1 MKRLA
6 VIGGI
11 GMMTMAGTN
20 MIWHKQKLNQQNI
33 FNPNTLALAS
43 GAFFVSIGIT
53 IKI

>member
-11 GMMTMAGTN
+11 GIMTFAGTN
-20 MIWHKQKLNQQNI
+20 MIWNKQKLD
-33 FNPNTLALAS
+33 FNPNTLAVAS
-43 GAFFVSIGIT
+43 GAFIVSIGIT

>member
-6 VIGGI
+6 IIGGI

-20 MIWHKQKLNQQNI
+20 MIWHGQKLNQQNVL
-33 FNPNTLALAS
+33 NPNTLAIAS
-43 GAFFVSIGIT
+43 GAFIVSIGIT

>member
-6 VIGGI
+6 IIGGI

-20 MIWHKQKLNQQNI
+20 MIWHKQKLNQQNV
-33 FNPNTLALAS
+33 FNPNTLAIAS
-43 GAFFVSIGIT
+43 GALFVSIGIT

>member
-6 VIGGI
+6 IIGGI
-11 GMMTMAGTN
+11 GVMTMSGTN
-20 MIWHKQKLNQQNI
+20 MIWHKEKVG
-33 FNPNTLALAS
+33 FNPNTLAMAS